1 LEKNLIPRV
10 HVALLAAAFYGLMG
24 CATRSAYTDLAA
36 EQDRCA
42 GYWRST
48 GDSDRASEL
57 NRRSYESR
65 QASASVGSWE
75 DFFGTV
81 FIDLLSGGSGQK
93 QVEAPR
99 HPSDGKGCQ

>member
-1 LEKNLIPRV
+1 VGKNLIPRV
-10 HVALLAAAFYGLMG
+10 HTALLAAALCGLIG

-57 NRRSYESR
+57 NRRAYVSR

-75 DFFGTV
+75 DFFGIV
-81 FIDLLSGGSGQK
+81 FIDLLSGGSRQK
-93 QVEAPR
+93 PAEATR

>member
-1 LEKNLIPRV
+1 VKHFGASALTV
-10 HVALLAAAFYGLMG
+10 LLAAFCCVLSG
-24 CATRSAYTDLAA
+24 CATRSAYNDLAS

-48 GDSDRASEL
+48 GDPDRANEMG
-57 NRRSYESR
+57 RRAYESR

-75 DFFGTV
+75 DLFGTI
-81 FIDLLSGGSGQK
+81 FIDLLNWGAPPK